1 MARKKSRKAR
11 KNEWIDAITQ
21 DCKGLGVYKTAFNP
35 AIEMLADVMV
45 QREDVWKEFEDSGG
59 KTMLPYTNKG
69 GSENFVKNPILVM
82 WNELT
87 KTALAYRR
95 ELGLTPAG
103 LRKLDEKA
111 MKSKKR
117 SPLAEALR
125 DLG

>member
-1 MARKKSRKAR
+1 MARKKSRKTR
-11 KNEWIDAITQ
+11 KKEWVEAITQ
-21 DCKGLGVYKTAFNP
+21 DCKGLGVYKTAFDP

-45 QREDVWKEFEDSGG
+45 QREDIWKEFEDSGG
-59 KTMLPYTNKG
+59 KSMLPYTNKG
-69 GSENFVKNPILVM
+69 GAENFVKNPILVM

>member
-11 KNEWIDAITQ
+11 KRDWAEAITQ
-21 DCKGLGVYKTAFNP
+21 DCQALGTYKPAFEP
-35 AIEMLADVMV
+35 AIIMLADVMV
-45 QREDVWKEFEDSGG
+45 QREDTWREFEESGG
-59 KTMLPYTNKG
+59 TSMLPYTNKAG
-69 GSENFVKNPILVM
+69 AENYVKNPILLL

-87 KTALAYRR
+87 RTALAYRR

-103 LRKLDEKA
+103 LRKLDEQA
-111 MKSKKR
+111 MKPKKR